1 MSPPFLHLT
10 LIKAEDFIVKFSD
23 GTEVPASALRD
34 LLETVQSLQAE
45 SVATLFFFFDQL
57 YIIIYI
63 LITHSITDIVNTMVE
78 LFHA

>member
-45 SVATLFFFFDQL
+45 SVTTLFFFFFDQL

-63 LITHSITDIVNTMVE
+63 LITILSLI
-78 LFHA
+78 